1 MSVAILVVAA
11 VVVTLALS
19 WAYFTAQRLNR
30 LHIRVDA
37 SLQSLGAALDR
48 RAALIEALDPAAAD
62 LAKRAQAIA
71 LEPALFDD
79 RAAAERLMMEASQVA
94 HPSIVDASVRV
105 ELAHRFYN
113 DAVTDTRSLR
123 VRPLVR
129 TLRLGGTAK
138 LPVYFELR
146 SVGQSG
152 GDVPSGSAS
161 V

>member
-1 MSVAILVVAA
+1 MNLALVAVVA

-37 SLQSLGAALDR
+37 SLQNLAAALDR
-48 RAALIEALDPAAAD
+48 RAALIEALDSGAASQ
-62 LAKRAQAIA
+62 AKAAHGIP

-79 RAAAERLMMEASQVA
+79 RAAAERQMMEACTSTHA
-94 HPSIVDASVRV
+94 SIVDASARV

-113 DAVTDTRSLR
+113 EAVSDTRSLR
-123 VRPLVR
+123 IRPLVR
-129 TLRLGGTAK
+129 TFRLGGTAK

-146 SVGQSG
+146 TSG
-152 GDVPSGSAS
+152 L
-161 V
+161 

>member
-1 MSVAILVVAA
+1 MSVFLVVLAA

-37 SLQSLGAALDR
+37 SLERLVAALDK
-48 RAALIEALDPAAAD
+48 RAALIEVLDPTAAP
-62 LAKRAQAIA
+62 LAKAAQAIP
-71 LEPALFDD
+71 LEPALFDA
-79 RAAAERLMMEASQVA
+79 RAAAERTMMETTTST
-94 HPSIVDASVRV
+94 HPAIVDASARV

-129 TLRLGGTAK
+129 TFRLGGTAR

-146 SVGQSG
+146 ITGH
-152 GDVPSGSAS
+152 
-161 V
+161 